1 VGKEKNKMK
10 IYMCADC
17 GNEMTESEVN
27 RRDSLECFCGAIVE
41 EARECEVCGKLL
53 PISLLWDDM
62 CKECY
67 NKNVS
72 EDERI

>member
-1 VGKEKNKMK
+1 MK

-17 GNEMTESEVN
+17 GNEMMESEVN
-27 RRDSLECFCGAIVE
+27 RRDSLVCFCGAIVE

-62 CKECY
+62 CEECFKLYGEKE
-67 NKNVS
+67 
-72 EDERI
+72 E